1 MRVLLPIG
9 YLAIPLAYVSH
20 FWLGPHGP
28 ESARW
33 MEPILTFVLSG
44 IGLIPLAHLMGRAT
58 EELAA
63 RSGPTWGGLL
73 NATFGNAAELIIG
86 IIGLSKGLTV
96 IVKSSLVGSILGNL
110 LLVSGGAM
118 VVGGWKRERQSFSR
132 ASAQTSSA
140 LLAVGLAAMF
150 FPAIFHYSFKFTDAH
165 RVEHEAAVSI
175 GTSIILLAVYAL
187 GLIFTL
193 RTHSHIFSS
202 RPSQTPEDPGG
213 VSSLAG
219 GGWSVRKSVLMLLLA
234 SIVVAFLSE
243 LLVGSVEQAASR
255 LGWNE
260 IFVSVILIAIFGN
273 AAEHSTAILLAHR
286 NDMDTA
292 MSITYQSSLQIALFA
307 MPFLVLLSSAMAR
320 VLPHATRL
328 DLIFTPMEVA
338 AVLMTVGIV
347 IVIGQNGETNWF
359 EGVLLLAVYAILGI
373 TFFYMPMPG
382 RDGYDGGAAGPA
394 TATRSLGEPP
404 GPQRS
409 MNAIAR

>member
-1 MRVLLPIG
+1 MRVLLLIG

-20 FWLGPHGP
+20 FWLARHGP
-28 ESARW
+28 EAARS
-33 MEPILTFVLSG
+33 MEPILTFILSG

-58 EELAA
+58 EELSAKA
-63 RSGPTWGGLL
+63 GPTWGGLL

-86 IIGLSKGLTV
+86 IIGLTKGLTV
-96 IVKSSLVGSILGNL
+96 IVKSSLVGSVLGNL
-110 LLVSGGAM
+110 LLVAGGAM
-118 VVGGWKRERQSFSR
+118 VVGGWNRERQSFSR

-165 RVEHEAAVSI
+165 LLEHEMGVSI
-175 GTSIILLAVYAL
+175 GTSIILLVVYAL

-202 RPSQTPEDPGG
+202 RPSETPEDPGG
-213 VSSLAG
+213 ISSLAG
-219 GGWSVRKSVLMLLLA
+219 GGWSVRKSVLMLLIA
-234 SIVVAFLSE
+234 SVVVGLLSE
-243 LLVGSVEQAASR
+243 LLVGSVEQAAAR

-260 IFVSVILIAIFGN
+260 IFVSVVLVAIFGN

-307 MPFLVLLSSAMAR
+307 TPFLVLLSGAMAWFS
-320 VLPHATRL
+320 PHFTRL

-338 AVLMTVGIV
+338 AVLMTVAV
-347 IVIGQNGETNWF
+347 VVVIGLNGETNWF

-373 TFFYMPMPG
+373 TFFYMPMHG
-382 RDGYDGGAAGPA
+382 SGGYDVGAAGPPA
-394 TATRSLGEPP
+394 ARGSGEPS
-404 GPQRS
+404 GPQGS
-409 MNAIAR
+409 MNATAR